1 MCCRRSEK
9 TRVIYELHYRLVKN
23 KRLILSL
30 PLLLAS
36 LFLASQAFPSA
47 HAQFTGLVCIT
58 SSTTATSCPSSPPTI
73 GPVTVGQTFTVGLF
87 VQGSDAMGGW
97 DIYVAADPAFLNPTS
112 AALGTLVANP
122 SLTSICI
129 NGSPT
134 TGSCTVNTANG
145 PGVVEATTIE
155 SSGGNEC
162 GGISP
167 CSGMALT
174 ITYQVVGATPT
185 TSLSYP
191 TSPGCSASS
200 VSSPPNVCVL
210 IADAF
215 GTPLSENIQGAT
227 VIRPATLDPTTTMV
241 SCSSPVAV
249 GTASTCTATVTD
261 TATPG
266 ATNPTGQVTF
276 STDGSGSFSPAN
288 PCTLSS
294 LGSNQ
299 ANCVVSYTP
308 TSVGSGTHNIG
319 ASYLGDSVH
328 AASTATSLALTVTN
342 STPSLTTVV
351 NSTVAPLGT
360 LVSDEAIL
368 TGGFPSTGVTGTVIY
383 TLFPNG
389 ACTAG
394 TGTIVSTVNVGPSN
408 NVPASATVTP
418 AAAGSYSFNAVYS
431 GDSNNN
437 AVTSACEPFTV
448 VPAPSFT
455 AGKLHWTHHLSLAK
469 SASTQSW
476 TAIVTNPLSSPV
488 EVLVRIVGAS
498 TINPSNT
505 FDVTCGVT
513 CVNTSSG
520 GVNSTPG
527 LTPVPVDLH
536 TSSLSI
542 SFNQPIP
549 SSFANQKFT
558 FTATLYWATGTVY
571 SASNSKSGAFAVV
584 S

>member
-1 MCCRRSEK
+1 MSTE
-9 TRVIYELHYRLVKN
+9 TRVIYEMYNRLAKN
-23 KRLILSL
+23 KRLILSI

-36 LFLASQAFPSA
+36 LFVGSHILPSA
-47 HAQFTGLVCIT
+47 QAQLTGLVCIT
-58 SSTTATSCPSSPPTI
+58 ASTTATSCPASPPSI
-73 GPVTVGQTFTVGLF
+73 PVNIGQTFTIGVF
-87 VQGSDAMGGW
+87 VQDSDAMGGW
-97 DIYVAADPAFLNPTS
+97 DIYVKSDPAFVSPTS

-129 NGSPT
+129 NGTPT

-174 ITYQVVGATPT
+174 ITYQVVGATPS

-215 GTPLSENIQGAT
+215 GTPLPENIQGAT

-241 SCSSPVAV
+241 SCSSPAAV

-294 LGSNQ
+294 LGSDQ

-319 ASYLGDSVH
+319 ASYPGDSVH
-328 AASTATSLALTVTN
+328 AASTATPFALTVTN

-351 NSTVAPLGT
+351 NSTVAPLG
-360 LVSDEAIL
+360 
-368 TGGFPSTGVTGTVIY
+368 
-383 TLFPNG
+383 
-389 ACTAG
+389 
-394 TGTIVSTVNVGPSN
+394 
-408 NVPASATVTP
+408 
-418 AAAGSYSFNAVYS
+418 
-431 GDSNNN
+431 
-437 AVTSACEPFTV
+437 TV

-542 SFNQPIP
+542 SFNQAIP

-558 FTATLYWATGTVY
+558 FTATLYWTTGTVY

>member
-1 MCCRRSEK
+1 MAANGKSPLRVKYSMCCRRSEK
-9 TRVIYELHYRLVKN
+9 TRVIYELYYRLVKN
-23 KRLILSL
+23 KRLVLSL

-58 SSTTATSCPSSPPTI
+58 SSTTATSCPGSPPTI

-112 AALGTLVANP
+112 AALGTLVASP

-174 ITYQVVGATPT
+174 ITYQVVGATPS

-210 IADAF
+210 VADSF
-215 GTPLSENIQGAT
+215 GTPLSENIHGAT
-227 VIRPATLDPTTTMV
+227 VLRPAT
-241 SCSSPVAV
+241 
-249 GTASTCTATVTD
+249 
-261 TATPG
+261 
-266 ATNPTGQVTF
+266 
-276 STDGSGSFSPAN
+276 SF
-288 PCTLSS
+288 
-294 LGSNQ
+294 
-299 ANCVVSYTP
+299 
-308 TSVGSGTHNIG
+308 
-319 ASYLGDSVH
+319 
-328 AASTATSLALTVTN
+328 ALTVTN
-342 STPSLTTVV
+342 SNPSLTTVV

-389 ACTAG
+389 ACTTG
-394 TGTIVSTVNVGPSN
+394 TGTIVSTVSVGPSN
-408 NVPASATVTP
+408 NVPPSATVTP

-513 CVNTSSG
+513 CVNTASG

-536 TSSLSI
+536 TSSTSI

-558 FTATLYWATGTVY
+558 FTATLYWTTGTVY